1 MSVSISISRFLRP
14 QILLYND
21 LRLFEGRAM
30 AEEFYAVRR
39 HGDGG
44 EGGGDKRKGVRERR
58 LTSKG
63 RGNAEGT
70 L

>member
-1 MSVSISISRFLRP
+1 
-14 QILLYND
+14 
-21 LRLFEGRAM
+21 M